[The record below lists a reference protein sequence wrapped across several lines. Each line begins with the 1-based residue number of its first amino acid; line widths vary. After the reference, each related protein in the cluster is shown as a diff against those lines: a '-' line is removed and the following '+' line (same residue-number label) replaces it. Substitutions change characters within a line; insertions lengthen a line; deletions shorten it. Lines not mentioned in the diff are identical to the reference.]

1 MQHSPLNMPESLM
14 RVLQTTCE
22 QTGMEIV
29 LNLQGQVCKIVLID
43 GQRIVANYDS
53 NRARL
58 WLAGGGVTAVYREM
72 DGIWCDTESRSLLS
86 DDVAQLLKQM
96 IATNAVNARTGK
108 ARIEATAI
116 QPAQRVHVQQ
126 ADRRHGP
133 SRIWL
138 AVLVPAAL
146 LAYYFSQKP
155 KPVVHA
161 EASAAPSAVTA
172 SVPVIGG
179 QPGLDASC
187 ENSPPEH
194 GRTARFQGGAQ
205 SLDAPVA
212 VGFDNAHDRDLL
224 VYFTEPGS
232 VKPIYSIF
240 LKAKQKAGLQVAS
253 GRYELLFV
261 HGRQWC
267 NNKRGFLDAA
277 MVKLN
282 HEFDISGSK
291 PLKLSLQSKGDGPL
305 DFQVFSQDV
314 DAEAVAAPP
323 PAMQIESTGALTLQI
338 QADGHYYVDSTVDNQ
353 PFRFVVDTGAT
364 ITMLGKSAVGKVQ
377 VQNCVM
383 GKVNTANGTIEAC
396 FGTVRELRIGPHVIY
411 NAPVSINPNSDSNLL
426 GMSVLGRFK
435 ISSEAGL
442 MRISP

>member
-1 MQHSPLNMPESLM
+1 MQALPLGIPEALM
-14 RVLQTTCE
+14 HQLHTACE
-22 QTGMEIV
+22 RTGVEIV
-29 LNLQGQVCKIVLID
+29 LNLQGHVCKIVLAD

-58 WLAGGGVTAVYREM
+58 WLAGGGFTAEYRET
-72 DGIWCDTESRSLLS
+72 DGVWRSIESRSLLS
-86 DDVAQLLKQM
+86 DDLASLLKQL
-96 IATNAVNARTGK
+96 IAAHAGNARAGK
-108 ARIEATAI
+108 VRIETTVA
-116 QPAQRVHVQQ
+116 PSAQRVQ
-126 ADRRHGP
+126 AGPESPRHGP
-133 SRIWL
+133 SPLWL

-155 KPVVHA
+155 KSAIPVQT
-161 EASAAPSAVTA
+161 SATPSAVIA
-172 SVPVIGG
+172 PVPVIGA

-187 ENSPPEH
+187 ENSLPEH

-212 VGFDNAHDRDLL
+212 VAFDNAHDRDLL

-267 NNKRGFLDAA
+267 NHKRGFLDGA

-282 HEFDISGSK
+282 HEFDISGTK

-314 DAEAVAAPP
+314 DAETVAAPP

-338 QADGHYYVDSTVDNQ
+338 QPDGHYYVDSTVDSQ

-435 ISSEAGL
+435 LSSEAGL
-442 MRISP
+442 MRITQ